1 MELEKGVSFSWEQA
15 PKAGSCDGIFP
26 SNLNS
31 PDEAK
36 AGEKHWYWMTFTV
49 TLSTV
54 CNYLG
59 ERFYVRRI
67 WGNVSTYV
75 SFPPNPSTC
84 PHCRERMYL
93 QGGCSPQHT
102 PTVIPVMVQW
112 WHLNTHRFPFSATVF
127 PQDPELLEL
136 TPSGSV
142 LSGVLSPVSSTDP
155 PWEQTE
161 ACQGCRLPSSNYWIY
176 RIGRH
181 RSNLKY
187 SSGQELGIESTGM
200 EERSSFTKINV
211 NSVAQR
217 EAVMS
222 QQFL

>member
-1 MELEKGVSFSWEQA
+1 MTGKGKSAKQLERGKLSVGWSWKRGSPSVGASSRGRQLRRDISKQLELPQWGKG
-15 PKAGSCDGIFP
+15 
-26 SNLNS
+26 
-31 PDEAK
+31 
-36 AGEKHWYWMTFTV
+36 GEKHWYWMTFTV

-67 WGNVSTYV
+67 WGNVSTCV

-84 PHCRERMYL
+84 PYCRERIHL

-112 WHLNTHRFPFSATVF
+112 WHLNTHWFPFSATVF
-127 PQDPELLEL
+127 PQDPELLEF

-142 LSGVLSPVSSTDP
+142 LSGVLSPVSSADP

-161 ACQGCRLPSSNYWIY
+161 ACQGCRLPSSDY
-176 RIGRH
+176 IG
-181 RSNLKY
+181 
-187 SSGQELGIESTGM
+187 STALEDTGV
-200 EERSSFTKINV
+200 I
-211 NSVAQR
+211 
-217 EAVMS
+217 
-222 QQFL
+222 